1 MSVPEVDI
9 TFSED
14 WKMDGSLG
22 MVLELQVALRWR
34 QIEKWVWKIPLNKN
48 VLQEHQ
54 NQNEMLAVK
63 YMEFSRWQ
71 EY

>member
-34 QIEKWVWKIPLNKN
+34 QIEK
-48 VLQEHQ
+48 
-54 NQNEMLAVK
+54 
-63 YMEFSRWQ
+63 
-71 EY
+71 